1 MKNKKLIIKSPEHLL
16 AQVYAMKCE
25 SEDRLQDLI
34 DSLKQHN
41 NSAAADIFSRT
52 IKLIQDSIK
61 NIEYRA
67 QGMQLPEIPPWESQ
81 WYCEEQPDCQC
92 IENAHYLMTPLQA
105 LELAIFNE
113 KRLQEFFKEQ
123 IDNEF
128 NEEISLI
135 AKEFLIQENKLTVQ
149 MRSWKEQLKNSQ
161 TEQNEDFDP
170 PNVPE

>member
-1 MKNKKLIIKSPEHLL
+1 MKNEQLMIKSPEHLL

-34 DSLKQHN
+34 DSLNQHN

-52 IKLIQDSIK
+52 NELIKCSIK
-61 NIEYRA
+61 NIEHRV
-67 QGMQLPEIPPWESQ
+67 QGIQLPEIPPWESQ
-81 WYCEEQPDCQC
+81 WHCEEQPDHQC

-105 LELAIFNE
+105 LDLAIFNE
-113 KRLQEFFKEQ
+113 KRLQDFFIQQ
-123 IDNEF
+123 IDKGI
-128 NEEISLI
+128 NEEIRLI
-135 AKEFLIQENKLTVQ
+135 ADEFLVQEKQLTRK
-149 MRSWKEQLKNSQ
+149 MSSWKKQLEKSQ

>member
-1 MKNKKLIIKSPEHLL
+1 MNNEKLIIKSPEHLL

-52 IKLIQDSIK
+52 IELIQDSIK
-61 NIEYRA
+61 NIEHRA
-67 QGMQLPEIPPWESQ
+67 QGMQLQEIPPWESQ
-81 WYCEEQPDCQC
+81 WHCEEQADCQC

-113 KRLQEFFKEQ
+113 KRLQEFFIQQ
-123 IDNEF
+123 IDKAI
-128 NEEISLI
+128 NEEIRLI
-135 AKEFLIQENKLTVQ
+135 ANEFLVQEKQLTVQ
-149 MRSWKEQLKNSQ
+149 MHSWKEQLENNS
-161 TEQNEDFDP
+161 TKQNEDFDP
-170 PNVPE
+170 PNIPE